1 MNSTE
6 TLLDVRGMN
15 CGSCVRRISEALG
28 ALDGVEEV
36 HSSLPNKTVRV
47 RHDPARVSAEQLA
60 GALTERGYPAFR
72 AAPTRSA

>member
-1 MNSTE
+1 MNSNE

-15 CGSCVRRISEALG
+15 CGSCVRHISQALD

-36 HSSLPNKTVRV
+36 HPSLPDKTVRV

-60 GALTERGYPAFR
+60 GALTAKGYPAAAR
-72 AAPTRSA
+72 AA

>member
-1 MNSTE
+1 MNPTE

-15 CGSCVRRISEALG
+15 CGSCVRHISQALD

-36 HSSLPNKTVRV
+36 HPSLPDKTVRV

-60 GALTERGYPAFR
+60 AALAAHGYPADAR
-72 AAPTRSA
+72 AA

>member
-1 MNSTE
+1 MNPTE

-15 CGSCVRRISEALG
+15 CGSCVRHISEALD

-36 HSSLPNKTVRV
+36 CPSLPDKTVLV

-60 GALTERGYPAFR
+60 DALTARGYPAAAR
-72 AAPTRSA
+72 AA